1 MVKQSILLCTST
13 YVSEETVRYVLDQ
26 ECKLDNTVQ
35 TFLDSNHTLDEMVKD
50 IVLSVFHD
58 ENMNQSRTAKRLGI
72 SRTTLWRMLK

>member
-1 MVKQSILLCTST
+1 M
-13 YVSEETVRYVLDQ
+13 
-26 ECKLDNTVQ
+26 Q